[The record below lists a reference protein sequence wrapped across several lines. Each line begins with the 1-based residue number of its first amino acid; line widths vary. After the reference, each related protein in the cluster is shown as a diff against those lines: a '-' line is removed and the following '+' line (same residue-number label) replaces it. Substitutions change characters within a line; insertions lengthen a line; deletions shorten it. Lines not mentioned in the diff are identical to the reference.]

1 MFPEVLVNKK
11 KDEDQNK
18 VGAMV
23 GRQRNVVVTTLS
35 ESGLNLNQFKY
46 QYKMQY
52 SVTWLHYILFLTT
65 EMNQYLCIYKWKSN
79 QRPQTKSDDKALL
92 KKEF

>member
-23 GRQRNVVVTTLS
+23 GRQRNVVVTTQV
-35 ESGLNLNQFKY
+35 NQ
-46 QYKMQY
+46 
-52 SVTWLHYILFLTT
+52 
-65 EMNQYLCIYKWKSN
+65 
-79 QRPQTKSDDKALL
+79 A
-92 KKEF
+92 